1 MIMRLAPDPTLFRLR
16 PPMLL
21 LLGLL
26 ATSADALEIAA
37 QVTTQPI
44 DRAGE
49 WDFRQDGR
57 GGLWLGYYDLS
68 RALHLRDPQ
77 GQDRN
82 LIQADERKAQSGL
95 AMATQEAGVS
105 LLWREKFPVKKFL
118 LHDSNRP
125 EAAPVEL
132 GADSEPL
139 TRLQANY
146 LQGQLQLLWY
156 GERGYPELQEKNFIY
171 TQAYDPVSGQA
182 SPSERLTAGIYPVW
196 AHDAGG
202 NTLVFS
208 WVADAEG
215 SRVIAR
221 RRLAEAKEFD
231 PAVTLAA
238 VPPISHIFRA
248 LEANGQWFAFWAT
261 SRGDEQR
268 LEGAVSVDLGQTW
281 RHFSLEAL
289 GNFIVSSLDVAA
301 DGEGRVFLALSG
313 KDLAT
318 PGAKQD
324 IRLIRSADRGETW
337 QVSRPRP
344 ESVAQR
350 FRGRNPSVEIG
361 PAPGQVLLVWEDW
374 RHLRG
379 QLFLSL
385 SQDGGATWA
394 IDNLAMPQPAGIN
407 RTLTDAL
414 SAVYVQDQSY
424 HVLAQQPVDDS
435 IGAYHL
441 YDVGFSLA
449 DLQQLADSDRQTT
462 NGAPNVTAAPGTSDQ
477 VTAPVGTADEGQP
490 ISEPAEPVR
499 ERVAAFWKAL
509 ETGDFAGAYEFQDPF
524 FRAKNSKLSY
534 TQPMGRIKYRDLNID
549 EITID
554 GPIAKVKTRVKAS
567 VIPFRAKTGE
577 MITRPEQEV
586 KVDET
591 WLWLDGNWYREYYS
605 EANDL
610 KFTRY

>member
-1 MIMRLAPDPTLFRLR
+1 MIMRNAADPTPSAWRA
-16 PPMLL
+16 PVLL

-26 ATSADALEIAA
+26 ATGAEALEQAA
-37 QVTTQPI
+37 RLTTQPI

-57 GGLWLGYYDLS
+57 GGLWLGYFDLS
-68 RALHLRDPQ
+68 RALHLRDPL
-77 GQDRN
+77 GQDRT
-82 LIQADERKAQSGL
+82 LIQADGQKAQSGL
-95 AMATQEAGVS
+95 AMAAQEAGVS

-118 LHDSNRP
+118 LHDSNHP
-125 EAAPVEL
+125 EAPPVEL
-132 GADSEPL
+132 GEGTEPL
-139 TRLQANY
+139 TRLQADY
-146 LQGQLQLLWY
+146 LQGRLGLLWY
-156 GERGYPELQEKNFIY
+156 GERGYPELKENNFIY
-171 TQAYDPVSGQA
+171 TLTYDPASGQA
-182 SPSERLTAGIYPVW
+182 SPSDRLTGGIYPVW
-196 AHDAGG
+196 AHDAAG

-208 WVADAEG
+208 WLAEADG

-221 RRLAEAKEFD
+221 RRLAEAKDFE
-231 PAVTLAA
+231 PAVTLAE

-248 LEANGQWFAFWAT
+248 LQANDQWFAFWAT
-261 SRGDEQR
+261 SRDDAQR
-268 LEGAVSVDLGQTW
+268 LEGAVSADLGQTW

-301 DGEGRVFLALSG
+301 DGEGRIFLALSG

-324 IRLIRSADRGETW
+324 IRLIRSTDRGETW
-337 QVSRPRP
+337 HLSRPRP

-350 FRGRNPSVEIG
+350 FRGRNPSLEIG

-385 SQDGGATWA
+385 SRDGGETWA
-394 IDNLAMPQPAGIN
+394 IDNLAVPQPAGVN

-414 SAVYVQDQSY
+414 SSVYVQDQTY

-441 YDVGFSLA
+441 HDVGFSLA
-449 DLQQLADSDRQTT
+449 DLQQLADGARQTAS
-462 NGAPNVTAAPGTSDQ
+462 GAPSGAAASGTLGQ
-477 VTAPVGTADEGQP
+477 VTAPIETADESPP
-490 ISEPAEPVR
+490 ISQDAERVR
-499 ERVAAFWKAL
+499 ERVTAFWKAL
-509 ETGDFAGAYEFQDPF
+509 ETGDYAGAYEFQDPF

-549 EITID
+549 EILID
-554 GPIAKVKTRVKAS
+554 GPIAKVATRVMAG
-567 VIPFRAKTGE
+567 VIPFRARTGE

-586 KVDET
+586 KLVET